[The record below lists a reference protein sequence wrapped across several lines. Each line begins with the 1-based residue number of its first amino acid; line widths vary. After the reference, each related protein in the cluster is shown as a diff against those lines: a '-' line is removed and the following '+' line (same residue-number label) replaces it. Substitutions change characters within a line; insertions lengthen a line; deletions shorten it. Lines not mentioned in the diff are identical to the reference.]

1 MRKSAPHFR
10 IFVIGGNLPWLLN
23 LQVGVGLSW
32 FPHVLLLWIL
42 DEKSGSNSTSTMD
55 VQLANNVSLGKCFG
69 CACTKPTWS
78 FKLWQVLLAWFP
90 HSQHSIWLALVKLSL
105 NHLSTTSPHRKP
117 QGGVRFSIQIP
128 LYFGVDIGAIQYHV
142 GVELWLVPTVTGYA
156 RSLYSGYS
164 LHISPCPFILGS

>member
-42 DEKSGSNSTSTMD
+42 DEKSGSNITSTMD

-69 CACTKPTWS
+69 CACAKPTWS
-78 FKLWQVLLAWFP
+78 FKLWRVLLAWFP
-90 HSQHSIWLALVKLSL
+90 HSQYSIRLALVKLSL
-105 NHLSTTSPHRKP
+105 NHLSTISPHRKL
-117 QGGVRFSIQIP
+117 QGGFGLVFQY
-128 LYFGVDIGAIQYHV
+128 LY
-142 GVELWLVPTVTGYA
+142 
-156 RSLYSGYS
+156 
-164 LHISPCPFILGS
+164 ILGSISGQTKSESSINHFPMHIENPRGEFGLVFQYLYILGSI